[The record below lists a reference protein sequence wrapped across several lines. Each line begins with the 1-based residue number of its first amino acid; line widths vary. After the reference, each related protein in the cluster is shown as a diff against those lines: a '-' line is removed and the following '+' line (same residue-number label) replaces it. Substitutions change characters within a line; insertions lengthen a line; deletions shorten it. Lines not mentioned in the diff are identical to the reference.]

1 VNGDKTPQAVT
12 ILGSASVW
20 GGIHEY
26 GDWEVV
32 GGGQKKVFR
41 PLLKWKTKSR
51 KDEEVWG
58 CCET

>member
-32 GGGQKKVFR
+32 GGGQKKVFK
-41 PLLKWKTKSR
+41 PLLK
-51 KDEEVWG
+51 
-58 CCET
+58 